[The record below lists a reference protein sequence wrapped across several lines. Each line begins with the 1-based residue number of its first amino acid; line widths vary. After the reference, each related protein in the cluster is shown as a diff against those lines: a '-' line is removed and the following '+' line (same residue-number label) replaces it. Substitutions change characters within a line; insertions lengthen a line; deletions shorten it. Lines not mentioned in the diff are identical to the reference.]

1 MIKVLHN
8 LQTFVFFS
16 VSLLNVGFY
25 NASIKFR
32 IAVPVKQSY
41 NTEYANPFNTF
52 DKNFYYFTF

>member
-8 LQTFVFFS
+8 LQTFVF
-16 VSLLNVGFY
+16 LLNVGFY

-32 IAVPVKQSY
+32 IAIPVKQSY